1 MQNRGDVYLS
11 FNYFYFISFVYSFF
25 DEASR
30 QKMDALLFIYLC
42 FLGMI
47 LGRDYI
53 CGCIYLFIDTE
64 HSEKRAFRPTT
75 PRNQTQ

>member
-1 MQNRGDVYLS
+1 MFIYL
-11 FNYFYFISFVYSFF
+11 FITLFHIVCLFIL

-30 QKMDALLFIYLC
+30 QKMDAFLFIYLC

-53 CGCIYLFIDTE
+53 SFGCIYLFIDTE
-64 HSEKRAFRPTT
+64 HSEKRAFRPIT